1 MSKKLKKRIIK
12 CFQLE
17 GLTLSKKALL
27 GVLSVL
33 KSEND
38 EEEAIRVMVKSLK
51 ARIDRDESRSSV
63 IDVESI
69 SQVVADL
76 SKDSE
81 DMAKDGLQVFDAFD
95 FPRLMWNTAR
105 KEFFLRPS
113 RGRLH
118 ENAKEKNQFLRD
130 RFMLVRQRLMRNE
143 LFMAPAPGGIQ
154 RNFVELTAIESLRGS
169 SGRKYLLGMLSELEE
184 GSYSIEDLNA
194 HIELDLSECKYHA
207 GLFTLGSIILVEGE
221 IVDDRFRVS
230 TMAFPPPEKR
240 EDTLRHM
247 SNVKYLELA
256 PGSQDYIHMRAL
268 EERAEDTMFVVLSNV
283 HLDKP
288 RVMEKLEQMFDVFSE
303 SEVVPTA
310 FVVTGNFM
318 SRPFGHSNEDTK
330 ILTEH
335 FDHLANMISKYSKI
349 RKGSQF
355 IFVPG
360 PSDPSTG
367 HANVLPRPAIPSI
380 FTARLR
386 QVLQNNVVF
395 ASNPCRIRF
404 FTQEIVILRENVLH
418 KMQRSSILK
427 RKSSSSSTSS
437 KKRQENNEDDQE
449 SSKMDIEEEEEQQQE
464 EEKVDITDHLLKTVC
479 DQSHLC
485 PLPLETR
492 PVYWAHDHAM
502 WLYPLPDL
510 ILFADNFDQWSRCYD
525 DCMAANPGIF
535 STDFSFIVYRPT
547 TKDVEFS
554 RVDF

>member
-1 MSKKLKKRIIK
+1 M
-12 CFQLE
+12 
-17 GLTLSKKALL
+17 
-27 GVLSVL
+27 
-33 KSEND
+33 
-38 EEEAIRVMVKSLK
+38 
-51 ARIDRDESRSSV
+51 
-63 IDVESI
+63 
-69 SQVVADL
+69 VADL

-81 DMAKDGLQVFDAFD
+81 DMAKEGLQVFDAFE
-95 FPRLMWNTAR
+95 FPRLMWNSAR
-105 KEFFLRPS
+105 KEFFLRNAS
-113 RGRLH
+113 GRLH

-130 RFMLVRQRLMRNE
+130 RFTLIRQRLMRNE
-143 LFMAPAPGGIQ
+143 LFMEPAPGSMQ

-169 SGRKYLLGMLSELEE
+169 TGRKYILGMLSELEE
-184 GSYSIEDLNA
+184 GTYSLEDLNGNV
-194 HIELDLSECKYHA
+194 ELDLSECTYHA
-207 GLFTLGSIILVEGE
+207 GMYTLGSVVLVEGE
-221 IVDDRFRVS
+221 IVDDKFRVS

-288 RVMEKLEQMFDVFSE
+288 RVMEKLEEMFSVFSQ
-303 SEVVPTA
+303 SDAVPTA

-318 SRPFGHSNEDTK
+318 SRPFGHSYEDTK

-335 FDHLANMISKYSKI
+335 FDQLANMISKYSKI

-418 KMQRSSILK
+418 KMQRSAILK
-427 RKSSSSSTSS
+427 CKKSPVQ
-437 KKRQENNEDDQE
+437 QES
-449 SSKMDIEEEEEQQQE
+449 SSKMDVDEEEEEE
-464 EEKVDITDHLLKTVC
+464 EEVEDKVDITDHLLKTVC

-485 PLPLETR
+485 PLPLDTR

-547 TKDVEFS
+547 SKDVEFS
-554 RVDF
+554 RVEF

>member
-1 MSKKLKKRIIK
+1 MSSKRAKKRVIK
-12 CFQLE
+12 AFQLE
-17 GLTLSKKALL
+17 GLTLSKGALK

-33 KSEND
+33 KSEED
-38 EEEAIRVMVKSLK
+38 EAGAIRVMIKSLK
-51 ARIDRDESRSSV
+51 ARIDRDETRSSV
-63 IDVESI
+63 IDVDSI
-69 SQVVADL
+69 SRVVADL

-81 DMAKDGLQVFDAFD
+81 DMAKEGLQVFDAFE
-95 FPRLMWNTAR
+95 FPRLMWNSAR
-105 KEFFLRPS
+105 KEFFLRNA

-130 RFMLVRQRLMRNE
+130 RFTLIRQRLMRNE
-143 LFMAPAPGGIQ
+143 LFMEPAPGSIQ

-169 SGRKYLLGMLSELEE
+169 TGRKYILGMLSELEE
-184 GSYSIEDLNA
+184 GTYSLEDLNGNV
-194 HIELDLSECKYHA
+194 ELDLSQCTYHA
-207 GLFTLGSIILVEGE
+207 GMYTLGSVVLVEGE
-221 IVDDRFRVS
+221 IVDDKFRVS

-288 RVMEKLEQMFDVFSE
+288 RVMEKLEEMFRVFSQ
-303 SEVVPTA
+303 SGSVPTA

-318 SRPFGHSNEDTK
+318 SRPFGHSYEDTK

-335 FDHLANMISKYSKI
+335 FDQLANMISKYSKI

-418 KMQRSSILK
+418 KMQRSAILK
-427 RKSSSSSTSS
+427 CKKLPVQQQESS
-437 KKRQENNEDDQE
+437 
-449 SSKMDIEEEEEQQQE
+449 SSKMDVDEEEEEE
-464 EEKVDITDHLLKTVC
+464 EVEDKVDITDHLLKTVC

-485 PLPLETR
+485 PLPLDTR

-547 TKDVEFS
+547 SKDVEFS
-554 RVDF
+554 RVDS